1 MGAGMHNRLTACPGC
16 DALYRVIAL
25 DPGSVAEC
33 PRCGEQ
39 LYRKVK
45 FTLDDALAL
54 VVGALLLL
62 VLANLFPIMTFELS
76 GRQQSN
82 LLISGPLDL
91 YREGFQGLAVWVFTT
106 SIFLPFC
113 YLIGLLYVLLP
124 IRFHQTP
131 PGVVGILKLIDRL
144 PAWVMLDVYV
154 VGALVG
160 YVKLAAFG
168 STLPGVSLVALFLS
182 AVAMLGARAALDID
196 GLWDE
201 ISTRSGSDG

>member
-1 MGAGMHNRLTACPGC
+1 MHNGLIACVSC
-16 DALYRVIAL
+16 DALYRAVVL
-25 DPGSVAEC
+25 EPGSVAEC

-45 FTLDDALAL
+45 FTLDDTLALAI
-54 VVGALLLL
+54 GALLLFI
-62 VLANLFPIMTFELS
+62 LANLFPIMTFELS

-82 LLISGPLDL
+82 HLISGVLDL
-91 YREGFQGLAVWVFTT
+91 YREGFPGLAGWVFTT

-124 IRFHQTP
+124 IRFGQFP
-131 PGVVGILKLIDRL
+131 PGVIGILKLIDRL
-144 PAWVMLDVYV
+144 PAWAMLDVYV
-154 VGALVG
+154 VGTLVA

-182 AVAMLGARAALDID
+182 AAATLGARAVLDID

-201 ISTRSGSDG
+201 IGKGR